1 MPDSPKWLYA
11 NGRYDEAREILYG
24 MQVKNGIEVDDRVKF
39 KFKEEVE
46 DNNKPERHEE
56 IKNQDEEAVMLLQ
69 DNSA

>member
-46 DNNKPERHEE
+46 DINKP
-56 IKNQDEEAVMLLQ
+56 
-69 DNSA
+69 